1 MQGDDG
7 DIEAI
12 GESSDEGEAVK
23 EINSFINTATKPAR
37 PSKADTN
44 LSRIQQMASG
54 GVSFE
59 SDLWQPN
66 EEDPQM

>member
-1 MQGDDG
+1 M
-7 DIEAI
+7 

-44 LSRIQQMASG
+44 LARIQ
-54 GVSFE
+54 
-59 SDLWQPN
+59 
-66 EEDPQM
+66 